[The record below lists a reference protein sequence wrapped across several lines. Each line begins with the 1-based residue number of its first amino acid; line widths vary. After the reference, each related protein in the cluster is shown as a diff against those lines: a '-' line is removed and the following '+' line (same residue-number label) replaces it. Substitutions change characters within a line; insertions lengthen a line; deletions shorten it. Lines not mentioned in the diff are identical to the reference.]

1 MNAAVQQ
8 EPTVSQV
15 QNEAQWPGGITLPGT
30 FGANAENMYS
40 LAFEAPDIAQQTRTQ
55 PKSQYEQM
63 NAVKQAWDASDP
75 AATNRVMNALK
86 NSQAANA
93 PENTNRLYRAALL
106 SSQVPDRETADK
118 ELSDSL
124 AALSQSTGLDTETLR
139 NWAERMQNPD
149 ELAKEMEYYSQNEQA
164 MKALNQEEQTA
175 LRQAAAKVVDVP
187 PVTKNTPWS
196 EIKDRREAQQLIDDT
211 AQRLGI
217 SAKSLA
223 NYLQRLNNAEKMA
236 DVEQTSRELGEAHPI
251 LSSVGSVAASVAG
264 RLPSALDYGMQYLR
278 GKLGDEYLPIDT
290 NTQWQILPRATSE
303 VRGQVSG
310 DLEEAVQ
317 DATGN
322 EGLGSAASLVYN
334 AGLSGVDSIAQSVLA
349 GGNPILVGVG
359 ASAGSLDVY
368 KRQGSYNG
376 KSFQRAHAGAI
387 LLFLL
392 RVHPG
397 QRQNLA
403 RRPGRGGPGPVSYTH
418 LDVYKRQDLY

>member
-1 MNAAVQQ
+1 
-8 EPTVSQV
+8 
-15 QNEAQWPGGITLPGT
+15 
-30 FGANAENMYS
+30 
-40 LAFEAPDIAQQTRTQ
+40 
-55 PKSQYEQM
+55 
-63 NAVKQAWDASDP
+63 
-75 AATNRVMNALK
+75 
-86 NSQAANA
+86 
-93 PENTNRLYRAALL
+93 
-106 SSQVPDRETADK
+106 
-118 ELSDSL
+118 
-124 AALSQSTGLDTETLR
+124 
-139 NWAERMQNPD
+139 MQNPD

-251 LSSVGSVAASVAG
+251 LSSVGSVATSVAG

-310 DLEEAVQ
+310 DLEEAC
-317 DATGN
+317 
-322 EGLGSAASLVYN
+322 
-334 AGLSGVDSIAQSVLA
+334 
-349 GGNPILVGVG
+349 
-359 ASAGSLDVY
+359 
-368 KRQGSYNG
+368 
-376 KSFQRAHAGAI
+376 
-387 LLFLL
+387 LL
-392 RVHPG
+392 
-397 QRQNLA
+397 
-403 RRPGRGGPGPVSYTH
+403 YTSRC
-418 LDVYKRQDLY
+418 V